1 MEEEKGVEDEGGGLE
16 KMWLRLRD
24 ETLYVMTRG
33 VEVVGE
39 PGSFWAHQSRL
50 QYVAWAHMFLI
61 SSDDVPKAEVEVF

>member
-1 MEEEKGVEDEGGGLE
+1 MEDEEGGLE
-16 KMWLRLRD
+16 KMWLRSRD

-39 PGSFWAHQSRL
+39 PGSVWAHKSRL

-61 SSDDVPKAEVEVF
+61 SSDDVFQAEVEVF